1 MISMIAAVGKNRE
14 LGIDNRLIWKIPR
27 DMKFFRDT
35 TMGHKVIMGRKT
47 YESLPGYLP
56 GREMIVLDF
65 NKVEGNVSTMYS
77 VEEVLDNYL
86 DSPEEVFI
94 IGGASI
100 YKQFI
105 KYATRLYLTEIDES
119 CHLADVYFPEFNKH
133 NWSREIITSGE
144 WENIKFTMCKYT
156 KNK

>member
-1 MISMIAAVGKNRE
+1 MISMIASVGKNRE
-14 LGIDNRLIWKIPR
+14 LGIDNHLIWKIPR

-86 DSPEEVFI
+86 NSPEEVFI

-119 CHLADVYFPEFNKH
+119 CYLADVYFPEFNKR
-133 NWSREIITSGE
+133 NWSREVITSGE

>member
-1 MISMIAAVGKNRE
+1 MISMIASVGKNRE

-94 IGGASI
+94 IGGTSI

-119 CHLADVYFPEFNKH
+119 CHLADVYWLIFIPEKRNF
-133 NWSREIITSGE
+133 I
-144 WENIKFTMCKYT
+144 
-156 KNK
+156 

>member
-14 LGIDNRLIWKIPR
+14 LGIDNHLIWKIPR

-119 CHLADVYFPEFNKH
+119 CHLADVYFPEFNKC
-133 NWSREIITSGE
+133 NWSREVITSGE

>member
-1 MISMIAAVGKNRE
+1 MISMIASVGKNRD
-14 LGIDNRLIWKIPR
+14 LGLDNRLIWKIPR

-119 CHLADVYFPEFNKH
+119 CNLADVYFPDFNKR

-144 WENIKFTMCKYT
+144 WENIKFTTCKYT

>member
-119 CHLADVYFPEFNKH
+119 HFADVYFPEFNKR

>member
-1 MISMIAAVGKNRE
+1 MISMIASVGKNRE

-119 CHLADVYFPEFNKH
+119 CNLADVYFPDFNKR

-144 WENIKFTMCKYT
+144 WENIKFTTCKYT

>member
-14 LGIDNRLIWKIPR
+14 LGIDNHLIWKIPR

-65 NKVEGNVSTMYS
+65 NKV
-77 VEEVLDNYL
+77 
-86 DSPEEVFI
+86 
-94 IGGASI
+94 
-100 YKQFI
+100 
-105 KYATRLYLTEIDES
+105 
-119 CHLADVYFPEFNKH
+119 
-133 NWSREIITSGE
+133 
-144 WENIKFTMCKYT
+144 
-156 KNK
+156 

>member
-1 MISMIAAVGKNRE
+1 MISMIASVGKNRE
-14 LGIDNRLIWKIPR
+14 LGIDNHLIWKIPR

-94 IGGASI
+94 IGGTSI

-119 CHLADVYFPEFNKH
+119 CHLADVYFPEFNKR
-133 NWSREIITSGE
+133 NWSREVITSGE